1 VLLDY
6 VLEETLVHGV
16 AHAIGQVMLPLPFLF
31 GLGLLP
37 GEGPD
42 RLLGLLLLRVVHVVD
57 VFQLLEQLPGA
68 FFSTLCLLLLLL
80 LLLLRL
86 VIVLHY
92 NYNES

>member
-1 VLLDY
+1 
-6 VLEETLVHGV
+6 
-16 AHAIGQVMLPLPFLF
+16 MLPLPFL
-31 GLGLLP
+31 LGLRFLP

-42 RLLGLLLLRVVHVVD
+42 RLLGLLFLRVVHVVD

-68 FFSTLCLLLLLL
+68 LFSALCLL

>member
-1 VLLDY
+1 MLLDY
-6 VLEETLVHGV
+6 VLEETLVDGV
-16 AHAIGQVMLPLPFLF
+16 AHAIGQVMLPLPLLL

-57 VFQLLEQLPGA
+57 VFQLLEHLPGA
-68 FFSTLCLLLLLL
+68 LFSTLCLLLLLL
-80 LLLLRL
+80 WL

>member
-1 VLLDY
+1 
-6 VLEETLVHGV
+6 
-16 AHAIGQVMLPLPFLF
+16 MLPLPLLL

-42 RLLGLLLLRVVHVVD
+42 RLFGLLFLRVVHVVD
-57 VFQLLEQLPGA
+57 VFQLLEHLAGA
-68 FFSTLCLLLLLL
+68 LFSTLCLLLL